1 VFKNALVS
9 VSDKTGL
16 IEFIKPFYE
25 KGMRVVSTGGTAQ
38 FLKKSGIE
46 VVDVSEQTQ
55 FPEILD
61 GRVKTLHP
69 KIHMGLLARTHLPE
83 DLEILK
89 KYEVAPFD
97 LVVGNLYPFEEA
109 LKKGTENE
117 ELIEY
122 IDIGGPSFLR
132 SAAKSFQSIAVVC
145 DPADYEWIMNQQGK
159 LNNED
164 RKKLAAKIYSHTSS
178 YDAMI
183 SAALDPSFKSFHGL
197 GGVLV
202 QELRYGENPQQKAS
216 WYRKRGARFG
226 LHDAETLQGK
236 SLSYN
241 NLLDLDSASFL
252 VCKFSEPA
260 AVAVKHN
267 NPCGVGLA
275 QSIEN
280 AIDICLKADP
290 VSVFGGIV
298 AVNKKID
305 SICAEKLTSLFL
317 ECVIAPDITA
327 DAMNIFAKKKNL
339 RVLKWSHLGGND
351 LRGYREDNL
360 KTILGGYLLQSADEV
375 EEWNPFWVAKGE
387 VPNDEVKSDLLLAW
401 KIVASLKSNAI
412 AITANSQSVGLGM
425 GQVNRVDS
433 VGHAIERMQK
443 HHPDVKNPVLASDAF
458 FPFPDS
464 IELIAKAG
472 IKWVIQPGGSVND
485 EAVIITA
492 KRLNVNMI
500 FTNRRHFKH

>member
-1 VFKNALVS
+1 MFKNALVS

-16 IEFIKPFYE
+16 IEFIKPFYD

-38 FLKKSGIE
+38 FLKKAGIE

-69 KIHMGLLARTHLPE
+69 KIHMGLLARTHLKE

-109 LKKGTENE
+109 LKKGAQNE

-145 DPADYEWIMNQQGK
+145 DPADYEWIAKKEGQISFEEK
-159 LNNED
+159 
-164 RKKLAAKIYSHTSS
+164 KKLAAKIFSHTAS

-183 SAALDPSFKSFHGL
+183 SEALDPSFKSFHGL

-216 WYRKRGARFG
+216 WYRKRGAKFG
-226 LHDAETLQGK
+226 LHEAETLQGK

-241 NLLDLDSASFL
+241 NILDLDSASSL

-260 AVAVKHN
+260 AVAIKHN

-275 QSIEN
+275 ESIED
-280 AIDICLKADP
+280 AIEICLKADP

-298 AVNKKID
+298 AVNRKID
-305 SICAEKLTSLFL
+305 GRCAEKLTSLFL
-317 ECVIAPDITA
+317 ECVIAPEITA
-327 DAMNIFAKKKNL
+327 DAMDLFAKKKNL
-339 RVLKWSHLGGND
+339 RILKWPQLGNEN
-351 LRGYREDNL
+351 LQNYREDNL
-360 KTILGGYLLQSADEV
+360 KTILGGYLLQAADEV
-375 EEWNPFWVAKGE
+375 EEWNSEWQVKGE
-387 VPNDEVKSDLLLAW
+387 VPPAEVKRDLLLAW
-401 KIVASLKSNAI
+401 KIVAMLKSNAI
-412 AITANSQSVGLGM
+412 AITADSHSVGLGM

-433 VGHAIERMQK
+433 VAHAIERMQK
-443 HHPDVKNPVLASDAF
+443 HHSNVKVPVLASDAF

-472 IKWVIQPGGSVND
+472 IRWVIQPGGSVND
-485 EAVIITA
+485 EAVIATA
-492 KRLNVNMI
+492 KKLNVNLI
-500 FTNRRHFKH
+500 LTNRRHFKH